1 MKFSLQSHSNKRWP
15 HWIGTVL
22 ILSSILQC
30 KEDPKTS
37 IRTKVNG
44 SSNACGSLTT
54 DVVKNSFGLV
64 PTPID
69 ATHLTLED
77 PLLVTMAYTPTQSTL
92 LVAFNPKDPTASR
105 PDEYPDYAT
114 YKITDDQNEVCA
126 EGQTGPSL
134 YQEIYLPSSC
144 KSATLTLTAQGC
156 TSSPTN
162 KDVPCGPSLSTKFDH
177 SVNTATALGD
187 SLSQIQ
193 EIRKKLGLVAEYLSA
208 KSEDFLKEIGSKPS
222 NVTTEQQLQISLAQ
236 KFIQGERD
244 FADIFSSD
252 VYDDLLA
259 LTQNEIDSNSGQT
272 GLYLADSAS
281 CSASLAA
288 GTDTTL
294 ADSTVANIDPAAIL
308 ASARANYGASSSST
322 TVSSATTT
330 NTASG
335 SVTTQSGDFAN
346 DAVQVQ
352 SKTTDGVAIAI
363 GASLIGVSISY
374 AILFGAMKYADSKNN
389 NKIQERWKAKRT
401 SLADT
406 LFEKLSPDPKNVID
420 LEGLKAKIRGQKKLV
435 NLTSPDQIEWVK
447 TADGKK
453 YVAVFNNQAIV
464 EYTDS
469 RGTKKLE
476 LQKLKTSAFVDAT
489 KPTDGSPRQLKEDI
503 TGKNI
508 KQVAVKAKT
517 NVSSVMKNIMHG
529 AAIGSIFTV
538 GASILVMGA
547 NGQYLAAATGDA
559 YQRFRDAIQ
568 NSETTINQLRTQ
580 LTNLEKQQ
588 TQQVLDEVVTP

>member
-30 KEDPKTS
+30 KEDPKPS

-114 YKITDDQNEVCA
+114 YKITDDQNEICS

-144 KSATLTLTAQGC
+144 KSTTLTLTAQGC

-259 LTQNEIDSNSGQT
+259 LTQNEIDSSSGQT
-272 GLYLADSAS
+272 GLYLADSS
-281 CSASLAA
+281 GCSTSLAA

-308 ASARANYGASSSST
+308 ASARENYGASSRST

-374 AILFGAMKYADSKNN
+374 AILFGAMKYADKNN
-389 NKIQERWKAKRT
+389 GKKVQQRWEKKKAVLNQE
-401 SLADT
+401 
-406 LFEKLSPDPKNVID
+406 LFSALSTDGSSVTNED
-420 LEGLKAKIRGQKKLV
+420 ELKAKIQGKKKNIKNFSLEK
-435 NLTSPDQIEWVK
+435 IEWVK
-447 TADGKK
+447 TADGKSK
-453 YVAVFNNQAIV
+453 VAVYNERVLIEFK
-464 EYTDS
+464 EPD
-469 RGTKKLE
+469 GTIKYQ
-476 LQKLKTSAFVDAT
+476 LQRLKPGDIKTLDVLSDGTT
-489 KPTDGSPRQLKEDI
+489 KPRQL
-503 TGKNI
+503 TRNVSPTNGKQI
-508 KQVAVKAKT
+508 QVKAK
-517 NVSSVMKNIMHG
+517 SSVLGSVMHG

-538 GASILVMGA
+538 GTALVVMGA
-547 NGQYLAAATGDA
+547 NGTFLVAGTGDA